1 MEGLPADFSPT
12 LSCTGLLPASA
23 THFVL
28 ELAYD
33 SQDRTF
39 TWQLVRSLAQVYTL
53 QETLRKQLLHTAKAP
68 VTPLSA
74 SATLTALA
82 PADQQRAL
90 ESYLLGLVARP
101 DTLHSEPV
109 LEFLEVSARSFDGTS
124 SKRKEGYV
132 LKRTGGRIG
141 NEARVCNCS
150 RYFRRFQQ
158 RWLLLRDSSISYLMK
173 RCDRVLQEALSFK
186 GQFRVLAGREDTG
199 YEDGIRVQASQ
210 RELLFRAGSIGE
222 MREWQSAITQAY
234 SQSLWSEAANPYQSS
249 FPVRK
254 DCLVQFYVDG
264 ENYFRSLYECL
275 IHAQREVFVADF
287 WLSPEMYLLRPPE
300 QHPES
305 QIVEVLGRLADQG
318 IRVRVSLYKEVKF
331 TLDLN
336 SLHTKRTL
344 KQRSPRI
351 RVLRHPCRSVT
362 GGELLWAHHEKVV
375 CIDQEVAFLGGFD
388 MAYGRWD
395 TSQHV
400 LFEHSGQTWPG
411 IDYYNCYVHDFE
423 GVQRYARDT
432 IDRLQTPRM
441 PWHDVGVKATGAVA
455 ADVSLHFIELWNH
468 IMTDVTTAYRR
479 RKSLLQPSIRLE
491 NIEVEPCDE
500 SPTYQQVRQM
510 MTHPTKHTSRDSI
523 IKRSEAS
530 LSDIEEVEAL
540 KDSGL
545 VLQNLREQR
554 KGTQQGQVVRSV
566 GPWSMGLAPEASVHL
581 AYLHLIDQA
590 DHFIYIEN
598 QFFIS
603 STGGDIVA
611 NQVAQALVERIKVAA
626 AHKEAFKVIVVL
638 PLLPGFQGTI
648 DDPAAALLRL
658 ELYWEQQTIC
668 KGPNSLL
675 AQLRTDANI
684 PDPHQY
690 IQFYGLRTHA
700 LSPCGVPCTEL
711 VYVHSKLMITDDDTA
726 IVGSANVND
735 RSMLGTRDSE
745 IATVIRDEKKVESQL
760 AGHSVQVSASVLELR
775 LKLFQEFSGCTDI
788 SQLRDPLNPLFAT
801 VWDQVAQRNT
811 EFYRRTFAC
820 CPDDT
825 YQKVSDLPRERPE
838 STAYDPTQVVGFLVE
853 WPLQFME
860 REDLRVSVFTKEY
873 FAPDENFT

>member
-1 MEGLPADFSPT
+1 MESLPSDFSPT
-12 LSCTGLLPASA
+12 LSCSGFLPASS

-28 ELAYD
+28 ELACD
-33 SQDRTF
+33 SQDRRF
-39 TWQLVRSLAQVYTL
+39 TWQLVRSLPQIYAL
-53 QETLRKQLLHTAKAP
+53 QETLRKELLRTSKAP
-68 VTPLSA
+68 VTPLSCADTLSVWA
-74 SATLTALA
+74 SE
-82 PADQQRAL
+82 DQQHAL
-90 ESYLLGLVARP
+90 ESFLQGLVARR
-101 DTLHSEPV
+101 DTLHSEPF

-132 LKRTGGRIG
+132 LKRTGGRLG

-150 RYFRRFQQ
+150 RYFRRFQR
-158 RWLLLRDSSISYLMK
+158 RWLLLRDSSISYLLK
-173 RCDRVLQEALSFK
+173 RCDRVLQEALPFK
-186 GQFRVLAGREDTG
+186 GQFRVLAGREETG
-199 YEDGIRVQASQ
+199 YEDGIRVEASQ
-210 RELLFRAGSIGE
+210 RVLLFRAGSVEE
-222 MREWQSAITQAY
+222 MKGWQSAITEAY
-234 SQSLWSEAANPYQSS
+234 TQSLWSEAANPYQSS
-249 FPVRK
+249 FPVRT

-264 ENYFRSLYECL
+264 ENYFSALYDAL
-275 IHAQREVFVADF
+275 IHAQREVFIADF
-287 WLSPEMYLLRPPE
+287 WLSPELYLLRPPE

-344 KQRSPRI
+344 KQRSSRI

-362 GGELLWAHHEKVV
+362 GGELLWAHHEKLV
-375 CIDQEVAFLGGFD
+375 CIDQEVAFLGGLD
-388 MAYGRWD
+388 LAYGRWD

-400 LFEHSGQTWPG
+400 LFEASGQKWPG
-411 IDYYNCYVHDFE
+411 IDYYNCYVQDFE
-423 GVQRYARDT
+423 GVQKYARDT

-441 PWHDVGVKATGAVA
+441 PWHDLGVKVTGTAA
-455 ADVSLHFIELWNH
+455 ADLALHFIELWNH

-491 NIEVEPCDE
+491 NIEIEPCDE
-500 SPTYQQVRQM
+500 SPSYQQVRLM
-510 MTHPTKHTSRDSI
+510 VTHPTKHTSRDSLM
-523 IKRSEAS
+523 KGSDAS

-545 VLQNLREQR
+545 VPQELGKER
-554 KGTQQGQVVRSV
+554 KGTQQGQVVRSA

-590 DHFIYIEN
+590 NYFIYIEN

-603 STGGDIVA
+603 STAGDIVA

-626 AHKEAFKVIVVL
+626 AHKEPFKVIVML

-668 KGPNSLL
+668 RGPNSVL
-675 AQLRTDANI
+675 AQLRADPNI

-700 LSPCGVPCTEL
+700 VSPSGLPCTEL

-745 IATVIRDEKKVESQL
+745 IALVIRDGKKAETQL
-760 AGHSVQVSASVLELR
+760 AGQTVQVSSSVLELR

-788 SQLRDPLNPLFAT
+788 NQLRDPLSPPFTA

-820 CPDDT
+820 CPDDI
-825 YQKVSDLPRERPE
+825 YKKVSALPRERPE
-838 STAYDPTQVVGFLVE
+838 SVYDPTQVVGFLVE
-853 WPLQFME
+853 WPLKFME
-860 REDLRVSVFTKEY
+860 QEDLRASVFTKEY